1 MEGLDIM
8 LGRVEYYRS
17 VEFEDL
23 EKQVLMNEGI
33 PKALEKGLFR
43 WENDFH
49 SFEMVL
55 KKNYCCLLM
64 TKKVFFVSLSN

>member
-1 MEGLDIM
+1 MKGLDVM
-8 LGRVEYYRS
+8 LGRVKYYRS

-23 EKQVLMNEGI
+23 EKLVLMNEGI

-49 SFEMVL
+49 SFEMIL
-55 KKNYCCLLM
+55 KKNPFYLLM
-64 TKKVFFVSLSN
+64 TKKVFLFWSLF

>member
-1 MEGLDIM
+1 MDVM
-8 LGRVEYYRS
+8 LGRVKYYRS

-23 EKQVLMNEGI
+23 EKLVLMNEGI

-49 SFEMVL
+49 SFEMIL
-55 KKNYCCLLM
+55 KKNLFYLLM
-64 TKKVFFVSLSN
+64 TKKVFIFWSLF